1 METEI
6 SNLPDKEVREMVI
19 GILTNL
25 GSGIAELSTSTEL
38 EPSRTEEYNNSENTL
53 EGISSRLAD
62 RRTDQ

>member
-25 GSGIAELSTSTEL
+25 GSGIAELSISAEL

-53 EGISSRLAD
+53 EGISSRLAN